1 MKNYSSYDNS
11 ASCLIRPRLQN
22 FLEHTHINNFH
33 DELSNSSYNSQTLN
47 IVRSIVNE
55 LYEINNH
62 EILSRNE
69 SKENCVCFILEQEV
83 DKTES
88 VIVNES
94 KLTETSIKHQ
104 PVLSESSTVFCCLIK
119 G

>member
-1 MKNYSSYDNS
+1 VD
-11 ASCLIRPRLQN
+11 
-22 FLEHTHINNFH
+22 
-33 DELSNSSYNSQTLN
+33 
-47 IVRSIVNE
+47 E

-69 SKENCVCFILEQEV
+69 SKENCVYFILEQEV

-104 PVLSESSTVFCCLIK
+104 PVLSESSTVV
-119 G
+119 